1 MIALSFCKHK
11 TTFFVVICCFLPL
24 LFFCIKKNAIII
36 FKGVEKM
43 KKFQRLNEIMK
54 QLQSFKQ
61 VSVKELSL
69 RFNVSEETIR
79 RDFEQLERE
88 GIIKRAHGGASLS
101 KKIDAPYSY
110 RSTVNQ
116 SQKQIISQNVF
127 EILKNQHS
135 IMADSS
141 STVLEALRLL
151 SSQNTSY
158 TVITNGI
165 HTLYELSSTQLNFI
179 STGGDLKSDSGTLVG
194 AQAIE
199 TINNYYT
206 DVTLLSCSSMT
217 PNGFSV
223 ANKAEGLTKKAM
235 IEHGKINVMLVDSSK
250 FSEHNDSLF
259 KFADY
264 SNIDYFITEKDIPN
278 YLMEALVRYEIKVI
292 ISTNHFKH
300 D

>member
-1 MIALSFCKHK
+1 
-11 TTFFVVICCFLPL
+11 
-24 LFFCIKKNAIII
+24 
-36 FKGVEKM
+36 M

-61 VSVKELSL
+61 VSVKDLSL
-69 RFNVSEETIR
+69 KFNVSEETIR

-116 SQKQIISQNVF
+116 PQKQIISQKVLD
-127 EILKNQHS
+127 ILKNQHS

-151 SSQNTSY
+151 SSEDTSY

-179 STGGDLKSDSGTLVG
+179 STGGELKPDSGTLVG
-194 AQAIE
+194 AQSIE

-235 IEHGKINVMLVDSSK
+235 IEHGKTNIMLVDSSK
-250 FSEHNDSLF
+250 FSIDNDSFF

-264 SNIDYFITEKDIPN
+264 SNIDYLITEKDIPA
-278 YLMEALVRYEIKVI
+278 YLINILIKYGVEVI
-292 ISTNHFKH
+292 
-300 D
+300 